1 MEKTINDEFM
11 QHVVA
16 EQAWKKLSEDFAWTE
31 ALLAK
36 YSENVDCMLTV
47 IGLPRLI
54 LKPSKTSG
62 TGLD

>member
-16 EQAWKKLSEDFAWTE
+16 EQVWKKLSEDFAWTE

-36 YSENVDCMLTV
+36 YS
-47 IGLPRLI
+47 
-54 LKPSKTSG
+54 
-62 TGLD
+62 